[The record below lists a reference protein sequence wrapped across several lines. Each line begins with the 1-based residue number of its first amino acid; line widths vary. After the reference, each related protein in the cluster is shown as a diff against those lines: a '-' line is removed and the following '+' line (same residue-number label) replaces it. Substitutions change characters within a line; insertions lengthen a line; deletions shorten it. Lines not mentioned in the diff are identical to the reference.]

1 MPALLARLVV
11 LTVQRSWN
19 LIRRIKFRRVVNL
32 NSKCSKHEAAR
43 PHDRTTTRG
52 HGGPWRRGTKEL
64 HVIRRYTDK
73 QRVNCST
80 QYLWLQRL
88 ITLVSDRNTEGLR

>member
-1 MPALLARLVV
+1 MIEPPVDMEDHGAGEQLENYV
-11 LTVQRSWN
+11 LR
-19 LIRRIKFRRVVNL
+19 
-32 NSKCSKHEAAR
+32 C
-43 PHDRTTTRG
+43 
-52 HGGPWRRGTKEL
+52 
-64 HVIRRYTDK
+64 YTDK